1 MGWKEIAATKQQ
13 QIWAQAPPEWRAAM
27 GGAVQEQDD
36 GQPVHHL
43 VREGLTPSQQQ
54 VTECNGLELLEALSR
69 GDVTAIEALTAFMR
83 RAMLA
88 HSHARPFQRP
98 SEKQTP

>member
-13 QIWAQAPPEWRAAM
+13 QIWAQAPAEWRAAT
-27 GGAVQEQDD
+27 GGAIPGQIED
-36 GQPVHHL
+36 QPVHHL

-54 VTECNGLELLEALSR
+54 VTEWHGMELLQALSR
-69 GDVTAIEALTAFMR
+69 GDITAVEALTAFMR

-88 HSHARPFQRP
+88 HSHASPFQHL
-98 SEKQTP
+98 SEK